1 MALSTTEAEVIALSQ
16 SMRELMPIKDLAN
29 EIVGSLRM
37 KEKPKHNALSAVFE
51 DNNGA
56 LTLATV
62 PKLTPRSKHIAV
74 KHWFFREHVGR
85 ATRIAKVD
93 TKKQKADMFTKALP
107 EKDFK
112 NIRYLLCGW

>member
-1 MALSTTEAEVIALSQ
+1 MGLKLFQIECYAL
-16 SMRELMPIKDLAN
+16 
-29 EIVGSLRM
+29 
-37 KEKPKHNALSAVFE
+37 HVFE

-56 LTLATV
+56 LMLATV

-85 ATRIAKVD
+85 TTRIVKVD
-93 TKKQKADMFTKALP
+93 TKKQKADIFTKALP

-112 NIRYLLCGW
+112 NIRYLLCGWQ